1 MTAPAQSMGS
11 ARSAPGATAGQGVAA
26 SIDGTRR
33 QLATIG
39 WLRALLVGVGV
50 AAAVLLGV
58 LFLQGARDAR
68 ASLALPLSI
77 AIVAGIA
84 ASVVVHV
91 RAGRVSALRAALWM
105 EERAPS
111 GYARI
116 ALAEDAEG
124 GGTLLTAQQRRLLE
138 ASLASAKHEG
148 ASHQQ
153 VLARAVSRTAR
164 TQLLGPA
171 LFAVLAATIA
181 TFTLAPGRTV
191 ASIASAVGAA
201 PAGSVTPTAQPI
213 GAWSVRVVPPA
224 YSGLRA
230 QSLGDANSLRALAGS
245 RIEVRGEGA
254 PPEVNTRVIGDTTP
268 SGATASG
275 ARGQQPEADGSGWR
289 LSVNV
294 PASPLE
300 LRASRGGT
308 SRLLLVD
315 AYGDSIPHVSLELP
329 ARDSVL
335 RRAVGSLPLAATA
348 HDDLGL
354 STASFELIVST
365 GEGERFTAR
374 TVTLGAQRINGARDR
389 QLRATLDFDALKL
402 GPGDVVHL
410 RAVARDAY
418 PLAGREAGSSETRS
432 FRIARQ
438 SEYDSVA
445 VEPAP
450 PPAVDSSLLS
460 QRMLLMLTERLEK
473 RRPSLV
479 RATLVSES
487 QRIAR
492 DQSKLRQTVG
502 NVVFQR
508 LTGEQGAEH
517 AHSVGDGHDH
527 AVDAVGGKLVLPG
540 GKDATGT
547 LDEGDDSPIIAVNK
561 PLLEAYNAM
570 WDAGRALEQA
580 EPKAAIPHMKI
591 ALAAIERARAASRLY
606 LRGKPPVVIV
616 DLAKVRLTGKDTGS
630 TNLRSQ
636 RTALSLADAARERRL
651 LVAVSL
657 LPRDATAGRDSL
669 AVLRLESVADA
680 PLFAEALD
688 ASLEALRGG
697 RDVTPSLLRA
707 RRALGG
713 VARVQPGTWSRSG
726 GT

>member
-1 MTAPAQSMGS
+1 MTAPAQSVGS
-11 ARSAPGATAGQGVAA
+11 SGRTTRASTGKGVDA
-26 SIDGTRR
+26 SIDRTRR

-39 WLRALLVGVGV
+39 WLRAALVGAAT
-50 AAAVLLGV
+50 AAAVLLAV
-58 LFLQGARDAR
+58 LFLQGARGTGETI
-68 ASLALPLSI
+68 ALPLLVAI
-77 AIVAGIA
+77 AAGIA
-84 ASVVVHV
+84 AAVLVRM

-124 GGTLLTAQQRRLLE
+124 GGTLLTDQQRRALST
-138 ASLASAKHEG
+138 ALAGAKHEG
-148 ASHQQ
+148 ASHRD
-153 VLARAVSRTAR
+153 VLARALSRTAR
-164 TQLLGPA
+164 KQLAGPA
-171 LFAVLAATIA
+171 LFAVLAAGIA
-181 TFTLAPGRTV
+181 AFTLAPSRTV
-191 ASIASAVGAA
+191 ADIASTIATS
-201 PAGSVTPTAQPI
+201 PTGSDTPKAQPI
-213 GAWSVRVVPPA
+213 GAWTVRVVPPA
-224 YSGLRA
+224 YSGLRV

-245 RIEVRGEGA
+245 RIELRGEGA
-254 PPEVNTRVIGDTTP
+254 PPVVNARVIGDTT
-268 SGATASG
+268 ASG
-275 ARGQQPEADGSGWR
+275 GASSARGQQPTADGSGWR
-289 LSVNV
+289 LSVSV

-354 STASFELIVST
+354 ATASFELIVST

-680 PLFAEALD
+680 PLFAQALD